1 MSKRYEMR
9 FAGSGGQGV
18 ILASAVI
25 AGLRT
30 VQSQAY
36 GPEARGGVSKAET
49 VVSREQI
56 WYSKVTLPN
65 FLLALTQAS
74 LNTYTKTL
82 AEGAVVMMDDSLDC
96 PEYLDKSR
104 VLSIPILRTA
114 KEKVGMKAKRI
125 VSLPILNT
133 ARNEVGKLQTANI
146 VAVGAI
152 NAALQLF
159 TDEELMEAVKR
170 HIPAGTEEINRK
182 ALDAGKELITAEQA
196 AAFVHHL
203 G

>member
-1 MSKRYEMR
+1 MSTRYEMR

-18 ILASAVI
+18 ILASVIMAEAAVI
-25 AGLRT
+25 SGLKT

-49 VVSREQI
+49 VVSTEAI

-74 LNTYTKTL
+74 LDTYTKQL
-82 AEGAVVMMDDSLDC
+82 APDAVVMMDDSLVL
-96 PEYLDKSR
+96 PETVDPAR
-104 VLSIPILRTA
+104 VISVPILQTA
-114 KEKVGMKAKRI
+114 REKVGNAF
-125 VSLPILNT
+125 
-133 ARNEVGKLQTANI
+133 TANI

-152 NAALQLF
+152 NRVLQLF
-159 TDEELMEAVKR
+159 DEKSLTEAVKR
-170 HIPAGTEEINRK
+170 HIPAGTEEVNKK
-182 ALDAGKELITAEQA
+182 ALTAGAELITPEQA
-196 AAFVHHL
+196 AAFARKL

>member
-1 MSKRYEMR
+1 MNDRYEMR

-18 ILASAVI
+18 ILASVIIAEAAVI
-25 AGLRT
+25 KGLHT

-49 VVSREQI
+49 VLSEKAIR
-56 WYSKVTLPN
+56 YSKVTAPN

-74 LNTYTKTL
+74 LNAYTKDL
-82 AEGAVVMMDDSLDC
+82 AEGAVVMIDDGLEA
-96 PEYLDKSR
+96 PEGLEGVKVIS
-104 VLSIPILRTA
+104 VPILSTA
-114 KEKVGMKAKRI
+114 REKVGKAF
-125 VSLPILNT
+125 
-133 ARNEVGKLQTANI
+133 TANI

-152 NAALQLF
+152 NAALKLF
-159 TDEELMEAVKR
+159 SDEEIMEAVKR

-182 ALDAGKELITAEQA
+182 ALDAGAELIK
-196 AAFVHHL
+196 

>member
-18 ILASAVI
+18 ILASVIMAEAAVI
-25 AGLRT
+25 AGLNT

-49 VVSREQI
+49 VVSREKI

-74 LNTYTKTL
+74 
-82 AEGAVVMMDDSLDC
+82 
-96 PEYLDKSR
+96 
-104 VLSIPILRTA
+104 TA
-114 KEKVGMKAKRI
+114 KEKVGKAF
-125 VSLPILNT
+125 
-133 ARNEVGKLQTANI
+133 TANI

-170 HIPAGTEEINRK
+170 HIPAGTEEINK
-182 ALDAGKELITAEQA
+182 TALAAGKELIDPAAA
-196 AAFVHHL
+196 AAFVHRL

>member
-1 MSKRYEMR
+1 MSNRYEMR

-18 ILASAVI
+18 ILASVILAEAAVI
-25 AGLRT
+25 AGLNT

-49 VVSREQI
+49 VVSKEQI
-56 WYSKVTLPN
+56 WYSKVTRPN

-74 LNTYTKTL
+74 LNAYSGTL
-82 AEGAVVMMDDSLDC
+82 AEGAAVMMDESLSR
-96 PEYLDKSR
+96 PENLPEER
-104 VLSIPILRTA
+104 VIAVPILRTA
-114 KEKVGMKAKRI
+114 KEKVGKAF
-125 VSLPILNT
+125 
-133 ARNEVGKLQTANI
+133 TANI

-170 HIPAGTEEINRK
+170 HIPAGTEEINKK
-182 ALDAGKELITAEQA
+182 ALEAGRELISPEQA

>member
-18 ILASAVI
+18 ILASVIIAEAAVI
-25 AGLRT
+25 SGLNT

-49 VVSREQI
+49 VLSRDKI
-56 WYSKVTLPN
+56 WYSKVTHPN

-74 LNTYTKTL
+74 LEKYTQEL
-82 AEGAVVMMDDSLDC
+82 AEGAVVMMDDSLSM
-96 PEYLDKSR
+96 PESLNPAR
-104 VLSIPILRTA
+104 VISIPILQTA
-114 KEKVGMKAKRI
+114 KEKVGKAF
-125 VSLPILNT
+125 
-133 ARNEVGKLQTANI
+133 TANI

-152 NAALQLF
+152 NRALQLF
-159 TDEELMEAVKR
+159 SDKDLMEGVKR
-170 HIPAGTEEINRK
+170 HIPAGTEEINQK
-182 ALDAGKELITAEQA
+182 ALAEGAALIGDEQA
-196 AAFVHHL
+196 AAFTQKI

>member
-1 MSKRYEMR
+1 MSSRYEMR

-18 ILASAVI
+18 ILASVIMAEAAVI
-25 AGLRT
+25 AGLKT

-74 LNTYTKTL
+74 LNAYTRQL
-82 AEGAVVMMDDSLDC
+82 APDAVVMMDDSLDC
-96 PEYLDKSR
+96 PEHLDPSR
-104 VLSIPILRTA
+104 VIAIPILRTA
-114 KEKVGMKAKRI
+114 KEKVGKAF
-125 VSLPILNT
+125 
-133 ARNEVGKLQTANI
+133 TANI

-152 NAALQLF
+152 NAALRLF
-159 TDEELMEAVKR
+159 TDEEMMEAVKR
-170 HIPAGTEEINRK
+170 HIPAGTEEINKK
-182 ALDAGKELITAEQA
+182 ALDAGRELIGPDMA
-196 AAFVHHL
+196 AAFAREL

>member
-18 ILASAVI
+18 ILASVIMAEAAVI
-25 AGLRT
+25 AGLNT

-49 VVSREQI
+49 VVSREKI
-56 WYSKVTLPN
+56 WYTKVTRPD

-74 LNTYTKTL
+74 LDAYSKTL
-82 AEGAVVMMDDSLDC
+82 AEGAVVMMDESLEC
-96 PEYLDKSR
+96 PAYLDKAR
-104 VLSIPILRTA
+104 VLSVPILRTA
-114 KEKVGMKAKRI
+114 KEKVGKAF
-125 VSLPILNT
+125 
-133 ARNEVGKLQTANI
+133 TANI

-170 HIPAGTEEINRK
+170 HIPAGTEEINK
-182 ALDAGKELITAEQA
+182 TALEAGKELIDPAAA
-196 AAFVHHL
+196 AAFAHHL

>member
-1 MSKRYEMR
+1 MSNRYEMR

-18 ILASAVI
+18 ILASVIVAEAAVI
-25 AGLRT
+25 SGHRT

-49 VVSREQI
+49 VVSTEPI
-56 WYSKVTLPN
+56 WYSKVTVPN

-74 LNTYTKTL
+74 LNAYTKVL
-82 AEGAVVMMDDSLDC
+82 AEGAIVMMDDSLEC
-96 PEYLDKSR
+96 PESLDPSR
-104 VLSIPILRTA
+104 VISIPILQTA
-114 KEKVGMKAKRI
+114 KEKVGKAF
-125 VSLPILNT
+125 
-133 ARNEVGKLQTANI
+133 TANI

-152 NAALQLF
+152 NAALGLF
-159 TDEELMEAVKR
+159 SEECLMEAVKR

-182 ALDAGKELITAEQA
+182 ALEAGRALITPEQA
-196 AAFVHHL
+196 AAFAQDL

>member
-1 MSKRYEMR
+1 MSNRYEMR

-18 ILASAVI
+18 ILASVIMAEAAVI
-25 AGLRT
+25 AGLNT

-49 VVSREQI
+49 VVSREKI
-56 WYSKVTLPN
+56 WYSKVTRPD

-74 LNTYTKTL
+74 LDSYSKTL
-82 AEGAVVMMDDSLDC
+82 AEGAAVMMDESLQR
-96 PEYLDKSR
+96 PEILAQEQ
-104 VLSIPILRTA
+104 VIAVPILRTA
-114 KEKVGMKAKRI
+114 KEKVGKAF
-125 VSLPILNT
+125 
-133 ARNEVGKLQTANI
+133 TANI

-159 TDEELMEAVKR
+159 TDEELLEAVKR
-170 HIPAGTEEINRK
+170 HIPAGTEEINKK
-182 ALDAGKELITAEQA
+182 ALEAGRELISPEQA
-196 AAFVHHL
+196 AAFRHHL

>member
-1 MSKRYEMR
+1 MSNRYEMR

-18 ILASAVI
+18 ILASVIVAEAAVI
-25 AGLRT
+25 AGLHT

-49 VVSREQI
+49 VLSRDKI

-74 LNTYTKTL
+74 LEKYTREM
-82 AEGAVVMMDDSLDC
+82 AEGAIVMMDDSLDM
-96 PEYLDKSR
+96 PADLDPAR
-104 VLSIPILRTA
+104 VISIPILQTA
-114 KEKVGMKAKRI
+114 KEKVGKAF
-125 VSLPILNT
+125 
-133 ARNEVGKLQTANI
+133 TANI

-152 NAALQLF
+152 NKLF
-159 TDEELMEAVKR
+159 SDEVLMEGVKR
-170 HIPAGTEEINRK
+170 HIPAGTEEINQK
-182 ALDAGKELITAEQA
+182 ALAEGAALITEEQA
-196 AAFVHHL
+196 AAFTQQI

>member
-18 ILASAVI
+18 ILASVIIAEAAVI
-25 AGLRT
+25 AGLNT

-49 VVSREQI
+49 VLSRDRI
-56 WYSKVTLPN
+56 WYSKVTHPN

-74 LNTYTKTL
+74 LDTYTREL
-82 AEGAVVMMDDSLDC
+82 AEGAVVMMDDGLTAPADLD
-96 PEYLDKSR
+96 PAR
-104 VLSIPILRTA
+104 VISVPILQTA
-114 KEKVGMKAKRI
+114 KEKVGKAF
-125 VSLPILNT
+125 
-133 ARNEVGKLQTANI
+133 TANI

-152 NAALQLF
+152 NRALQLF
-159 TDEELMEAVKR
+159 SDKDLMEGVKR
-170 HIPAGTEEINRK
+170 HIPAGTEEINQK
-182 ALDAGKELITAEQA
+182 ALAEGAALISDAQAE
-196 AAFVHHL
+196 AFAQTI